1 MKVKAGAGERGHGS
15 GDEMSERLLVAPLA
29 ILEAL
34 PDAVVVAGRDH
45 GIVFVNAV
53 AEELFGYARSE
64 LIGQPVEI
72 LWPERRRKRYTRNME
87 LFFETEEPLRIAS
100 EAEGRRKDATEFIG
114 EMSWGIVMTSDGPLL
129 LAVGRDVTER
139 RGNEARS
146 RAVAALGERAL
157 AGADPAGLAG
167 EALELLT
174 SSLPITGGA
183 VRQPGGGVLASLG
196 AHPKADIELPI
207 GTGDALVLAC
217 ARGLTDEELGVV
229 RAVANIL
236 TTALARLRVE
246 ERMRHDAVHDPLT
259 GLANRVLLR
268 DRMEIALA
276 RCQREGGETG
286 VFFVDLDNFK
296 RVNDVHGHATGDAV
310 LAELGGRLQ
319 GALRPSDTVARLGGD
334 EFVAICEQVDEA
346 AAVALAQ
353 RIQEAVRLPLSVG
366 GFSEGLSASIGIALG
381 HENPDLLLA
390 HADVAVYRA
399 KAEGRGRI
407 SVFPSA

>member
-1 MKVKAGAGERGHGS
+1 MAEK
-15 GDEMSERLLVAPLA
+15 LLVAPLA

-34 PDAVVVAGRDH
+34 PDAVVVAGRD
-45 GIVFVNAV
+45 GRIVFVNAV
-53 AEELFGYARSE
+53 AEELFGYAPGE
-64 LIGQPVEI
+64 LVGQPVEM
-72 LWPERRRKRYTRNME
+72 LWPERQRKRYLRNME
-87 LFFETEEPLRIAS
+87 RFFQTEEPLRFAS
-100 EAEGRRKDATEFIG
+100 EAEGLRKDGSEFLG
-114 EMSWGIVMTSDGPLL
+114 AMSWGIVMTSEGPLL

-139 RGNEARS
+139 RASEARS

-174 SSLPITGGA
+174 TSLPITSGE
-183 VRQPGGGVLASLG
+183 VRQPDGSVLASIG
-196 AHPKADIELPI
+196 PAPQSDIELPI

-217 ARGLTDEELGVV
+217 SRELTDEQVGVV

-236 TTALARLRVE
+236 TTALGRLRVE

-259 GLANRVLLR
+259 GLANRILLR
-268 DRMEIALA
+268 DRLELALA
-276 RCQREGGETG
+276 RCEREGGETG

-296 RVNDVHGHATGDAV
+296 RVNDVYGHATGDAV
-310 LAELGGRLQ
+310 LAEVGGRLQ

-334 EFVAICEQVDEA
+334 EFVAICEQVDEPT
-346 AAVALAQ
+346 ALALGE
-353 RIQEAVRLPLSVG
+353 RIQEAVRVPIQAG
-366 GFSEGLSASIGIALG
+366 RFKGGLSASIGIALG

-399 KAEGRGRI
+399 KAEGRGRLA
-407 SVFPSA
+407 VFQAA